1 MKKKKSTNK
10 SESPSPFKVKEENLD
25 KTKDSI
31 DNKEKEGDQTQ
42 PNEEQEKQELRE
54 SKVTNITTKPE
65 KKKVTKRKSIGDDG
79 VMLQGFVAPPKIP
92 PSVYDDPEVK
102 IIIRKG

>member
-42 PNEEQEKQELRE
+42 PNEE
-54 SKVTNITTKPE
+54 
-65 KKKVTKRKSIGDDG
+65 
-79 VMLQGFVAPPKIP
+79 
-92 PSVYDDPEVK
+92 
-102 IIIRKG
+102 